1 MNEYEREKFEHHKK
15 EAEDQLNRMYYGT
28 KGKSGNQNG
37 GLTVPSFLAAPKHS
51 KGKGNPQNP
60 PNHAPKTPERPKQSE
75 NTFKKQSSP
84 KNSTSYGGNILNLL
98 NFNKL
103 KIDNDRLIILAI
115 CLLLAGDE
123 PDELLMLALIYIML

>member
-1 MNEYEREKFEHHKK
+1 MNEYERKKFEDHKK

-28 KGKSGNQNG
+28 KEKSKGQNG
-37 GLTVPSFLAAPKHS
+37 GLTIPSFLAAPKHS
-51 KGKGNPQNP
+51 NAKENTQNP
-60 PNHAPKTPERPKQSE
+60 PNPAPKIAEDPKQKE
-75 NTFKKQSSP
+75 NAATKTSSKK
-84 KNSTSYGGNILNLL
+84 NCTSYGGNILNLL

-123 PDELLMLALIYIML
+123 PDELLMLALIYILL